1 MGTLEQARTLPA
13 TVQLLLV
20 NQFGVTFG
28 FYLIVPFLAVHLR
41 DNLMLTT
48 AAVGAV
54 IGARSL
60 FQQGLTILGGSAADR
75 FGCRPVIIAG
85 CAMRAV
91 GFGMFAVVDGL
102 VGLLIAAM
110 ITGLAGAIFSP
121 ATRAYLAMESGE
133 RRLPAFALFN
143 VASSSGALSG
153 PLAGSLLIA
162 VDFRWVALGA
172 AAVFVALTVAQAVGL
187 PERRPEPARG
197 TVLQDWREVLAD
209 RRFVLFSLSCA
220 GLFTLYN
227 QFYLAL
233 PLEAARVTGRD
244 WATGAVFGVSTA
256 LTLLWQ
262 VRITTATGRR
272 YSAGTLIACGLALM
286 GVAFLPA
293 LLGSSG
299 ASGASD
305 TPLPVALLAALPV
318 LATTVLLTLG
328 YDLAHPFA
336 NDLAAGFARPGL
348 TGTYLGTFSMA
359 SGIAALLGNTLVGW
373 VDDRAAELG
382 SPWLPW
388 TVLTAI
394 GLASAAG
401 VATMQRRNL
410 LTV

>member
-305 TPLPVALLAALPV
+305 TPPPFALLAALPV

-388 TVLTAI
+388 IVLTAI